1 MLSEY
6 VKEKLEKEVYDAMQS
21 LLYQINT
28 LTTSN
33 GQSPFIT
40 ISLGLDTSY
49 YGRMITEQ
57 YLKVHLEGIGENKAT
72 PVFPKVVFFLE
83 DGINLKEGD
92 ANYDLKKLAI
102 QCSTKRIYP
111 DYISVPKNKE
121 ITGVSENA
129 MPVTPMGCRSFL
141 AQHINTQGEE
151 QTNGRFNLGVVS
163 LNLPYIAYEAGND
176 FVAFTCLLDKYAEL
190 CYTAHMARVERLK
203 GTKAKQN
210 PIMWM
215 QGACARLEAEETI
228 DKLFYNGYAS
238 ISLGYVGL
246 HECVE
251 ALEFTGDKKKT
262 AEWVLNRLKINCDKF
277 SKRSGLSFSV
287 YGTPSESLCY
297 KAAKA
302 IKRDFP
308 ESGFEREYVTNSFHV
323 PVWEQCH
330 PMYKWEYEK
339 GFAEISTG
347 GNISYIET
355 PNLAKNLVAY
365 EGLLDYAYSIDLH
378 YFAINTPVDRCF
390 KCGYEG
396 EFTASLDGYVC
407 PSCGNKD
414 GDSISV
420 LRRVSGYISAPNSRP
435 FNKGKQSE
443 VIERVKHRGEN

>member
-1 MLSEY
+1 MN
-6 VKEKLEKEVYDAMQS
+6 
-21 LLYQINT
+21 NT
-28 LTTSN
+28 
-33 GQSPFIT
+33 
-40 ISLGLDTSY
+40 
-49 YGRMITEQ
+49 
-57 YLKVHLEGIGENKAT
+57 
-72 PVFPKVVFFLE
+72 
-83 DGINLKEGD
+83 
-92 ANYDLKKLAI
+92 
-102 QCSTKRIYP
+102 
-111 DYISVPKNKE
+111 
-121 ITGVSENA
+121 
-129 MPVTPMGCRSFL
+129 CRSFL
-141 AQHINTQGEE
+141 SQHINTQGEE

-251 ALEFTGDKKKT
+251 ALAGNPPINGTLKAR
-262 AEWVLNRLKINCDKF
+262 AEGILKCLKEKCEEF

-308 ESGFEREYVTNSFHV
+308 EAKFEREYVTNSFHV

-355 PNLAKNLVAY
+355 PNLSKNLVAY
-365 EGLLDYAYSIDLH
+365 EGLLDYAYSIGLH

-396 EFTASLDGYVC
+396 EFTASLEGYVC